1 MLDVPK
7 PIGLES
13 LKLLE
18 ERVHQFVDQHE
29 RVRHDYDEVVHR
41 LEQTE
46 KQLVEM
52 TAQVE
57 RYEQERSEVRARLE
71 RILSRL
77 DSLDLT

>member
-18 ERVHQFVDQHE
+18 ERVHQFAAQHQ
-29 RVRHDYDEVVHR
+29 RVRQEYDEVLQR
-41 LEQTE
+41 LESKE
-46 KQLVEM
+46 KELAQAA
-52 TAQVE
+52 AQVE
-57 RYEQERSEVRARLE
+57 RYEQERNEIKARLE

-77 DSLDLT
+77 DGLDLR